1 MFKFINLDME
11 EFRDLELIVELF
23 MEFIVKFDLNVGIV
37 L

>member
-11 EFRDLELIVELF
+11 EFRDLELIVEFF